1 MYFSPLFLAAQK
13 GHINIIEMLIEKC
26 IPVEEKNI
34 DGHTPLSLAIQH
46 DRHYATDF
54 LTEILNNNKQ
64 NNSANEILQEN
75 YSNKDPCIIC
85 LAPRNGLYVLL
96 PCGHVSLCKLCTIK
110 ISCQGPNA
118 NCPSCRSPITDYK
131 KIFIQVPE

>member
-1 MYFSPLFLAAQK
+1 
-13 GHINIIEMLIEKC
+13 MLIEKG
-26 IPVEEKNI
+26 IPVGEKNT
-34 DGHTPLSLAIQH
+34 DGHTPLFLATQH
-46 DRHYATDF
+46 DRHYATAF
-54 LTEILNNNKQ
+54 LTEILHNNKQ
-64 NNSANEILQEN
+64 NDSANEILQEN

-110 ISCQGPNA
+110 ISCQGRNA